1 MPRPVATILG
11 LVLLVWCLASTGL
24 ALRYHQQA
32 TRLAESGAEASL
44 EIADLQKRVKKAE
57 TTRPAT
63 APAPTIIMTSAA
75 PAVVATDDAA
85 RVQELEA
92 ALREREQA
100 LAALRQGGMSN
111 RPPGFPRGGPDGSSW
126 LEDMKKN
133 EPERYAEFMKRREE
147 AREQTQRAFA
157 EKAAHFL
164 ERDVSKLSPE
174 QQDNHKALLTLLDE
188 TWKLSEQLRADLPT
202 EQRQELMTTM
212 RENMHNLGPL
222 LATEREN
229 EFYLAAR
236 GVGLSDPQSAQFV
249 EQMNK
254 TIEAT
259 SMRSLFDG
267 MRGGGRG
274 GPGGGGPG
282 GGGR

>member
-1 MPRPVATILG
+1 MSRPVATLLG
-11 LVLLVWCLASTGL
+11 LALLLWCLASTGL
-24 ALRYHQQA
+24 AIRYHQQA
-32 TRLAESGAEASL
+32 ARLAETSAEADL

-57 TTRPAT
+57 TARPAT

-85 RVQELEA
+85 RVQALEA

-100 LAALRQGGMSN
+100 LAALRQGGLSN

-164 ERDVSKLSPE
+164 ERDVSKLSAE
-174 QQDNHKALLTLLDE
+174 QQESHKALLTLLDQ
-188 TWKLSEQLRADLPT
+188 TWKLSEQLRGELPT
-202 EQRQELMTTM
+202 EQRQEVMTTL

-222 LATEREN
+222 LETERQN
-229 EFYLAAR
+229 EFFLAGRQA
-236 GVGLSDPQSAQFV
+236 GLSENQSLQLASDLQ
-249 EQMNK
+249 K
-254 TIEAT
+254 TVEAT

-267 MRGGGRG
+267 MRGGRGG

>member
-1 MPRPVATILG
+1 MSRPVATLLG
-11 LVLLVWCLASTGL
+11 LALLLWCLASTGL
-24 ALRYHQQA
+24 AIRYHQQA
-32 TRLAESGAEASL
+32 ARLAETSAEADL

-57 TTRPAT
+57 TARPAT

-85 RVQELEA
+85 RVQALEA

-100 LAALRQGGMSN
+100 LTALRQGGLSN

-164 ERDVSKLSPE
+164 ERDVSKLSAE
-174 QQDNHKALLTLLDE
+174 QQESHKALLTLLDQ
-188 TWKLSEQLRADLPT
+188 TWKLSEQLRGELPT
-202 EQRQELMTTM
+202 EQRQEVMTTL

-222 LATEREN
+222 LETERQN
-229 EFYLAAR
+229 EFFLAGRQA
-236 GVGLSDPQSAQFV
+236 GLSENQSLQLASDLQ
-249 EQMNK
+249 K
-254 TIEAT
+254 TVEAT

-267 MRGGGRG
+267 MRGGRGG

>member
-1 MPRPVATILG
+1 MPRPVATLLG
-11 LVLLVWCLASTGL
+11 LVLLLWCLASTGL
-24 ALRYHQQA
+24 AIRYHQQA
-32 TRLAESGAEASL
+32 ARLAETSAEANL

-57 TTRPAT
+57 TARPAT

-85 RVQELEA
+85 RVQSLEA

-133 EPERYAEFMKRREE
+133 DPERYAEFMKRREE

-164 ERDVSKLSPE
+164 ERDVSKLSAE
-174 QQDNHKALLTLLDE
+174 QQESHKALLTLLDQ
-188 TWKLSEQLRADLPT
+188 TWKLSEQLRGELPT
-202 EQRQELMTTM
+202 EQRQEVMASL

-222 LATEREN
+222 LEN
-229 EFYLAAR
+229 ERQNEFFLAGRQA
-236 GVGLSDPQSAQFV
+236 GLSENQSLQLASDLQ
-249 EQMNK
+249 K
-254 TIEAT
+254 TVEAT

-267 MRGGGRG
+267 MRGGRGG